1 MKTSLLRT
9 ALAATLFTL
18 ASGAVLAQ
26 KSQTRTVG
34 DFEMLQTSGAVN
46 VMLRQGSQTSVR
58 VEAEPE
64 VLEEIKTEVRGNKL
78 VIYRDQKDVSLLQRM
93 KNTGSM
99 GKVVVYITCPRL
111 NSVEA
116 SGASDVKSETPFKA
130 SDFTIRASGASDI
143 TLNIDV
149 KNLNATASGAS
160 DLRLTGYAE
169 RQQVAIS
176 GSSDYR
182 AYDLKSKRAQ
192 VQASGASDAYVA
204 VADELSSR
212 SSGASDIHYKG
223 SPRVIK

>member
-1 MKTSLLRT
+1 MKTLMLRS
-9 ALAATLFTL
+9 ALAASLFTL

-64 VLEEIKTEVRGNKL
+64 VLEQIKTEVKGNKL

-93 KNTGSM
+93 KST
-99 GKVVVYITCPRL
+99 GKVMVYITCPRL
-111 NSVEA
+111 NSVES
-116 SGASDVKSETPFKA
+116 SGACDIKSETPFKA

-149 KNLNATASGAS
+149 KNLNASASGAS
-160 DLRLTGYAE
+160 DLRVTGYAE
-169 RQQVAIS
+169 RQQVSIS